1 MTSGNGD
8 LYIRTVQA
16 DDGLKKFSCQTI
28 HKISRERKLSDTIYL
43 STKGKFAPNFY
54 FTSLKWH
61 LIESFVLFIL
71 EINVNMAPTTN
82 QKPVIDMYVDR
93 GNDIHLPCNIQ
104 GNPLPSYT

>member
-1 MTSGNGD
+1 MT
-8 LYIRTVQA
+8 
-16 DDGLKKFSCQTI
+16 
-28 HKISRERKLSDTIYL
+28 
-43 STKGKFAPNFY
+43 
-54 FTSLKWH
+54 
-61 LIESFVLFIL
+61 LFIL